1 MNWDERGKDEDGL
14 QRPLLRDSGI
24 IVESQGKDDV
34 TGASGG
40 NDSLPHSPVHVICIL
55 ALVAL
60 PFFEVNDDLFL
71 SPNGVFFQQSFF
83 CLLFY
88 KHMQCSSLILV
99 ICIWEFRFETMS
111 PCSFRS
117 YVGY

>member
-71 SPNGVFFQQSFF
+71 SPNGVFPAVF
-83 CLLFY
+83 LLFI
-88 KHMQCSSLILV
+88 ILQTHAMFFTDSGDMYLGV
-99 ICIWEFRFETMS
+99 
-111 PCSFRS
+111 SF
-117 YVGY
+117 